1 MIINS
6 GAICT
11 KHIINVHR
19 PNYIP
24 FVADDFKKAVKSA
37 AKGRKKRPEV
47 KEALKDVDGFCAS
60 IKQHLKDGSWRKDI
74 EYRKLTKVNNNK
86 KVRHIDA
93 PTFRTLVYEHLL
105 KNKLEP
111 IYRRRDPL
119 VSLNCKEGCGITPSA
134 KHKELKSNYVLPRVK
149 HLFYDMREMNW
160 IVTADQR
167 KCYMHVKPSVFRKE
181 LKYLIGDK
189 WLIDFAVELCFV
201 DGQLPVGTPTSP
213 LAHHILMLRF
223 HEWLCRNT
231 EWRLCYADNC
241 MVACRTREEAQQMKW
256 RIRQYWWYELDM
268 RAKRGDT
275 RVTSINDKRGIDFCG
290 YRVIRNAGKHVSD
303 TNKGYCLISK
313 DTLLRAR
320 KCDSNESWGSYF
332 GLMRHTDGFG
342 EMVKI
347 EKEMKLRELTKKIRI
362 DRKMDAPNI
371 KPLEL
376 ARSGQAFTVFDYE
389 IRKSEKSGEP
399 NWIKMLIGM
408 PEVTADGELTG
419 KTIAREVHGG
429 MMGIVAWMVE
439 AEKEYGKKNL
449 LPLEDVRIVD
459 ECGYIFE
466 GSTNQME
473 YIEC

>member
-1 MIINS
+1 M
-6 GAICT
+6 
-11 KHIINVHR
+11 HR

-24 FVADDFKKAVKSA
+24 FTADDYIKAVWSA

-47 KEALKDVDGFCAS
+47 KEALKDVDGLCAS
-60 IKQHLKDGSWRKDI
+60 IEQRLKDGSWREDI

-149 HLFYDMREMNW
+149 
-160 IVTADQR
+160 
-167 KCYMHVKPSVFRKE
+167 PSVLRKE

-223 HEWLCRNT
+223 HEWLCQNT

-241 MVACRTREEAQQMKW
+241 MVACRTREEAQRMKW
-256 RIRQYWWYELDM
+256 RIRQYWWYELKM
-268 RAKRGDT
+268 RAKRTDT
-275 RVTSINDKRGIDFCG
+275 KVTNINDGRGFDFCG
-290 YRVIRNAGKHVSD
+290 YRVIRNSDKSVTD
-303 TNKGYCLISK
+303 TNKGYCLIRK

-320 KCDSNESWGSYF
+320 KCESNESWGSYF

-347 EKEMKLRELTKKIRI
+347 EKDMKLRELTKKIRI

-408 PEVTADGELTG
+408 PEVTEDGELTG
-419 KTIAREVHGG
+419 KIVAREVHGG

-473 YIEC
+473 YIDEC